1 MDKLQ
6 ITGGVRLDGEIRVS
20 GAKNAT
26 LPVLAAALLADGPV
40 NIGRGAGA
48 PPAWGRAEIAALA
61 LPSPTAAEA
70 CPGAACRPA
79 AWAAASERC
88 PFW

>member
-6 ITGGVRLDGEIRVS
+6 ITGGIRLDGEIRIS

-40 NIGRGAGA
+40 TIGNVPHLHVARIVG
-48 PPAWGRAEIAALA
+48 
-61 LPSPTAAEA
+61 
-70 CPGAACRPA
+70 
-79 AWAAASERC
+79 
-88 PFW
+88 